1 MIDLTMSFSADRAG
15 VVVAPIGLST
25 PHVAITGVTVEGADV
40 RLVADPLAAQSAM
53 ILAPTQERIAISY
66 RYALGGYQ
74 SLVDRSLES
83 QVVKLDI
90 QWQSSA
96 RFDDV
101 LKLQVETTHIGTTSY
116 TLKVDISHQD
126 HGQKIAVAEVVYV
139 LVDAEEFKKLPIPDD
154 IRQQL
159 LIGAPDIKVNQAG

>member
-1 MIDLTMSFSADRAG
+1 MTTPFTLLLRVRYGECDSQQVVFNPRYADYVDIA
-15 VVVAPIGLST
+15 
-25 PHVAITGVTVEGADV
+25 VTEF
-40 RLVADPLAAQSAM
+40 
-53 ILAPTQERIAISY
+53 Y